1 MLVTA
6 GESSVRTGEDAPFF
20 ALRPEAIHLAAGGSY
35 DNTFSAEIKETIYL
49 GQSVK
54 AKAESGGL
62 ELNLSLSVSEFRGLK
77 AGEPVAFGFNA
88 ADTALIYD

>member
-1 MLVTA
+1 M
-6 GESSVRTGEDAPFF
+6 
-20 ALRPEAIHLAAGGSY
+20 
-35 DNTFSAEIKETIYL
+35 
-49 GQSVK
+49 K